1 MASET
6 PPAAAAGGGETR
18 QTTGEPDNH
27 RGDGAAADG
36 SAPMAATEAATTTAA
51 AAPAPAAAAGA
62 GGGDPGA
69 IEAALAE
76 ARRAAAAGG
85 ATVGEEEDFPKG
97 MTMVERLRK
106 EPPLEIETV
115 KVGIE
120 NLEVIGKLVTYNKS
134 VLKDDEQNP
143 VGEMYPIFMS
153 LPAVYLKPK
162 NMPKVSPG
170 NIFQVAKDWHDYKGA
185 FYFLYRP
192 TGGSATAVCVL
203 ELLEKNTKG
212 EVQTGSK
219 AMFVEEYSAMKLLAS
234 PRSCDDNGF
243 VVAGGPLVSEWSQL
257 KKKGRVARREAAKAA
272 AQKAEAEKVAAEKVA
287 AEKAAAEKAA
297 AEKAAAESKKSK
309 APTGKGSKGQDD
321 TVDLDEEEDDGE
333 DDDPLA
339 QFKDKTWIKTNMVS
353 KNQVNRRA
361 PLREQLE
368 TVCATLKIKPVPSTM
383 GLMRDAIYLKL
394 KLNEPSP
401 AEAAASRRAEEE
413 AVAAKVATAAAAKT
427 AKAEGHDLD
436 ERLPKRPKPK
446 PPFGPPPQAEEEW
459 IMHVDSQSDRPFW
472 ENVASGVVVWQNP
485 LRAKP
490 PAPPPPAVVGP
501 GGTPASAL
509 SVASAGF
516 DANALGGGSGS
527 GGASYR
533 TGCNTGLSPV
543 LGAVARSGGNINV
556 TIAQRGAYEGAQIS
570 HYHYGAESVGVA
582 SGGAHG
588 RQQLGVGGQQ
598 QHMSLPLQQHGHQQ
612 HGHPQHHAQQHQQH
626 GPPPSHPAPFY

>member
-18 QTTGEPDNH
+18 QATGEPDNH

-76 ARRAAAAGG
+76 ARRVAAAGG
-85 ATVGEEEDFPKG
+85 ATVGEEEDFQKG
-97 MTMVERLRK
+97 MTMAERLRK
-106 EPPLEIETV
+106 EPPLVIETV
-115 KVGIE
+115 EVDIK

-143 VGEMYPIFMS
+143 VGDMYPIFMG

-162 NMPKVSPG
+162 IMPKVSPG
-170 NIFQVAKDWHDYKGA
+170 NIFQVAKDWHDYKAA
-185 FYFLYRP
+185 FYFLYRT

-219 AMFVEEYSAMKLLAS
+219 AMFVEEYSAMKLLSS
-234 PRSCDDNGF
+234 PRSCDDNDF

-272 AQKAEAEKVAAEKVA
+272 AQKAEAEKVAAEKVT
-287 AEKAAAEKAA
+287 AEKVA
-297 AEKAAAESKKSK
+297 AEKAAAESDEASKSKKSK
-309 APTGKGSKGQDD
+309 APNDKGSKGQDG
-321 TVDLDEEEDDGE
+321 TVGVDEEEDDGE

-339 QFKDKTWIKTNMVS
+339 QFKDKNWIKTNMVS

-361 PLREQLE
+361 PLRKQLE
-368 TVCATLKIKPVPSTM
+368 MLCATLKIKPVPSAM
-383 GLMRDAIYLKL
+383 GLMRGAIYLKP

-413 AVAAKVATAAAAKT
+413 AAAEKVATAAAAK
-427 AKAEGHDLD
+427 
-436 ERLPKRPKPK
+436 
-446 PPFGPPPQAEEEW
+446 
-459 IMHVDSQSDRPFW
+459 
-472 ENVASGVVVWQNP
+472 VA
-485 LRAKP
+485 
-490 PAPPPPAVVGP
+490 
-501 GGTPASAL
+501 
-509 SVASAGF
+509 
-516 DANALGGGSGS
+516 
-527 GGASYR
+527 
-533 TGCNTGLSPV
+533 
-543 LGAVARSGGNINV
+543 
-556 TIAQRGAYEGAQIS
+556 
-570 HYHYGAESVGVA
+570 
-582 SGGAHG
+582 
-588 RQQLGVGGQQ
+588 
-598 QHMSLPLQQHGHQQ
+598 
-612 HGHPQHHAQQHQQH
+612 
-626 GPPPSHPAPFY
+626 

>member
-1 MASET
+1 
-6 PPAAAAGGGETR
+6 
-18 QTTGEPDNH
+18 
-27 RGDGAAADG
+27 
-36 SAPMAATEAATTTAA
+36 MAATEAATTTAA
-51 AAPAPAAAAGA
+51 AAPAPVAAAGA

-115 KVGIE
+115 KVDIE

-143 VGEMYPIFMS
+143 VGDMYPIFMS

-162 NMPKVSPG
+162 NMPKLSPG
-170 NIFQVAKDWHDYKGA
+170 NIFQVAKDWHDYKAA
-185 FYFLYRP
+185 FYFLYRC

-219 AMFVEEYSAMKLLAS
+219 AMFVEEYSAMKLLSS
-234 PRSCDDNGF
+234 PRSCDDNDF

-272 AQKAEAEKVAAEKVA
+272 AAAQKAEAEKVAAEKV
-287 AEKAAAEKAA
+287 E

-309 APTGKGSKGQDD
+309 ASNGKGSKGQND
-321 TVDLDEEEDDGE
+321 TVDGDEEEDDGE

-339 QFKDKTWIKTNMVS
+339 QFKDKSWIKTNMVS

-413 AVAAKVATAAAAKT
+413 AAAAKVGDCGGGENGESREAGPERTAAEAPEAEAAGRAAAAGGGGMDHARGLAVGSPFLGERGVGCGRVAEPTARQAARTPTPCGGRTRRDSSLGSVSRKRGVRREPLGWRLRLGRRVVPHGLQHRLKPGARRGRPQRRQHQRHDRAARRVRRRADQSLPLRRRSSRRRVWRRAWATAARRRRPAA
-427 AKAEGHDLD
+427 AD
-436 ERLPKRPKPK
+436 
-446 PPFGPPPQAEEEW
+446 
-459 IMHVDSQSDRPFW
+459 
-472 ENVASGVVVWQNP
+472 VA
-485 LRAKP
+485 A
-490 PAPPPPAVVGP
+490 
-501 GGTPASAL
+501 
-509 SVASAGF
+509 
-516 DANALGGGSGS
+516 
-527 GGASYR
+527 
-533 TGCNTGLSPV
+533 
-543 LGAVARSGGNINV
+543 
-556 TIAQRGAYEGAQIS
+556 AQQ
-570 HYHYGAESVGVA
+570 H
-582 SGGAHG
+582 
-588 RQQLGVGGQQ
+588 GQQ
-598 QHMSLPLQQHGHQQ
+598 QQMPLRSTATQQQM
-612 HGHPQHHAQQHQQH
+612 PMQH
-626 GPPPSHPAPFY
+626 GPPPSHPPPFY

>member
-6 PPAAAAGGGETR
+6 PPDAAAGGGETR
-18 QTTGEPDNH
+18 EATGRSANE
-27 RGDGAAADG
+27 RGDGAAAGG

-51 AAPAPAAAAGA
+51 AAPAPVAAAGA

-115 KVGIE
+115 KVDIE

-143 VGEMYPIFMS
+143 VGDMYPIFMS

-162 NMPKVSPG
+162 NMPKLSPG
-170 NIFQVAKDWHDYKGA
+170 NIFQVAKDWHDYKAA
-185 FYFLYRP
+185 FYFLYRC

-219 AMFVEEYSAMKLLAS
+219 AMFVEEYSAMKLLSS
-234 PRSCDDNGF
+234 PRSCDDNDF

-272 AQKAEAEKVAAEKVA
+272 AAVQKAEAEKVAAEK
-287 AEKAAAEKAA
+287 AE

-309 APTGKGSKGQDD
+309 APNGKGSKGQDD
-321 TVDLDEEEDDGE
+321 TADGDEEEDDGE

-339 QFKDKTWIKTNMVS
+339 QFKDKSWIKTNMVS

-413 AVAAKVATAAAAKT
+413 AAAAKSASAAAAKT
-427 AKAEGHDLD
+427 AKGDRPD
-436 ERLPKRPKPK
+436 PSDRLPKRPKPK
-446 PPFGPPPQAEEEW
+446 PPDGPPPQAEEEW

-543 LGAVARSGGNINV
+543 LGAVGRSGGNINV

-570 HYHYGAESVGVA
+570 HYHYGAETVGVA
-582 SGGAHG
+582 SGGARG
-588 RQQLGVGGQQ
+588 RQQLGAGGQQ
-598 QHMSLPLQQHGHQQ
+598 QQMSLPQHGQQQQMSLPQHGQQQQMPMQHGHQQ
-612 HGHPQHHAQQHQQH
+612 QT
-626 GPPPSHPAPFY
+626 PFY